1 MAYLLQTI
9 VTQINHAIGA
19 EGIVSMECKTIV
31 SQYGEMIWDL
41 LVSGVCSFSLLFISH
56 FSVLLIRRYCGLQI
70 RPDQVCSQ
78 AGLCFLDGSQH
89 VRYNPTF

>member
-56 FSVLLIRRYCGLQI
+56 FSPNRSPG
-70 RPDQVCSQ
+70 PDVMWLKP
-78 AGLCFLDGSQH
+78 GF
-89 VRYNPTF
+89 